1 MARGGP
7 SAAASPQLPLLASEP
22 PRAGGK
28 SPRAV
33 PASRHRC
40 DRAALGTSACRGS
53 GEPPG
58 ALRLTIPTFCTPAGR
73 AGRPLRHRAAP
84 ARPAGV
90 RHWTC
95 SASARP
101 ASIGIW
107 PSNSRARTGCVSAPS
122 GRTKRCQRARR
133 AAGDSATDRG
143 VRAGPGQGFP
153 GQETATLQVD
163 REARHNPVHAV
174 PSVIATRLPA
184 GSSGQRADLHVHSVA
199 LQHKYFC
206 KLRCK
211 TSVT

>member
-1 MARGGP
+1 M
-7 SAAASPQLPLLASEP
+7 
-22 PRAGGK
+22 

-40 DRAALGTSACRGS
+40 DRAAPGTGACRGS

-58 ALRLTIPTFCTPAGR
+58 ALRLTFPTSAPR
-73 AGRPLRHRAAP
+73 RAAP
-84 ARPAGV
+84 AARCGIGPHQRDPLGYVIGPAQPAA
-90 RHWTC
+90 RRL
-95 SASARP
+95 ASEP
-101 ASIGIW
+101 G
-107 PSNSRARTGCVSAPS
+107 PENSRARTGCVSAPS
-122 GRTKRCQRARR
+122 GRTRRCLRARR
-133 AAGDSATDRG
+133 ATGDGTTDRG

-153 GQETATLQVD
+153 GEETATPQVD

-184 GSSGQRADLHVHSVA
+184 GKFRAPSRSSRSFMA